1 MQNVARLDFGEPGVH
16 VQQGFMKLG
25 LPDGGSGTFTGS
37 FPCQVRMMVSYSF
50 MRVIQEKYHEKK
62 QVLSV
67 FYLPRCV
74 KFSGNVDEQLHEAC
88 LLLHEE

>member
-50 MRVIQEKYHEKK
+50 MRVI
-62 QVLSV
+62 
-67 FYLPRCV
+67 
-74 KFSGNVDEQLHEAC
+74 
-88 LLLHEE
+88 